1 MKLLRLLCAL
11 CWLAAATSA
20 AAAEERAEVAPL
32 ASQARS
38 ALVRATDYLR
48 SISTEGGYLWRYSPD
63 LKNRLG
69 EEIATP
75 TQIWVQPP
83 GTPTLGE
90 AFLRAYTVTSDAR
103 YLALA
108 RAAALALVRGQL
120 KSGGWDYLVELDAEK
135 RAEWAFRSDRAPA
148 VSPGQK
154 NVSTYDD
161 NNTQSALRFLLAF
174 VDTAKSAP
182 DARDAGIRESLQ
194 YGLHKLVEAQYPNG
208 GWPQRWAGTPHDLSA
223 QPVRKAS
230 YPADYPREQPD
241 ANYMGHY
248 TLNDDTQSDAIRTML
263 EANQRTGRSEYLRA
277 AKRGGEFLLL
287 AQMPEPQPV
296 WAQQYDSA
304 MHPAWARAFEPPSV
318 TSNESAHVVELLLDL
333 YLATGDKRYIE
344 PVPAA
349 LAWFKRSA
357 LSPGL
362 WSRLYELQTNR
373 PIYGDRDKRIHYTL
387 EEVSEE
393 RRTRYAWQRSFGIP
407 AVIERAEKVLEIG
420 RKKWLA
426 GHKPAPLAPE
436 QKAARAAE
444 LEPRVREIIGAL
456 DEQGRWITPAGRK
469 YQGLEGPWVE
479 MGTFNTNLRTLCDYL
494 EVAPR

>member
-1 MKLLRLLCAL
+1 MKSLPLLCAL
-11 CWLAAATSA
+11 CLLAIATSDA
-20 AAAEERAEVAPL
+20 RAEVAPL
-32 ASQARS
+32 PSQARS
-38 ALVRATDYLR
+38 ALVRATDYLQ
-48 SISTEGGYLWRYSPD
+48 SIATEGGYLWRYSPD
-63 LKNRLG
+63 LKHRLG
-69 EEIATP
+69 EEIATS

-90 AFLRAYTVTSDAR
+90 AFLRAYAVTREPR
-103 YLALA
+103 YLGLA
-108 RAAALALVRGQL
+108 RAAALALGRGQL
-120 KSGGWDYLVELDAEK
+120 QSGGWDYLVEFDAAK
-135 RAEWAFRSDRAPA
+135 RADWAFRSNPA
-148 VSPGQK
+148 AATPGQK

-161 NNTQSALRFLLAF
+161 DNTQSALRFLLAF
-174 VDTAKSAP
+174 LDAAKSAP
-182 DARDAGIRESLQ
+182 DARDAGIRDSLQ
-194 YGLHKLVEAQYPNG
+194 YGLRKLVEAQYPNG

-248 TLNDDTQSDAIRTML
+248 TLNDNTQSDAIRTL
-263 EANQRTGRSEYLRA
+263 LDANQRTGRSEYLRA

-287 AQMPEPQPV
+287 AQLPEPQPV

-318 TSNESAHVVELLLDL
+318 TSNESARVVELLLDL
-333 YLATGDKRYIE
+333 YLATGDKRYID

-407 AVIERAEKVLEIG
+407 AVLERAEKLLEVG
-420 RKKWLA
+420 RKKWLSS
-426 GHKPAPLAPE
+426 HKPAPLTPA

-456 DEQGRWITPAGRK
+456 DEQGRWISPAGRQ
-469 YQGLEGPWVE
+469 YQGLDGPWVE

-494 EVAPR
+494 EIAPR

>member
-1 MKLLRLLCAL
+1 MKPLQLLCAL
-11 CWLAAATSA
+11 CLLAAAPSA
-20 AAAEERAEVAPL
+20 AAAELRAEVALP
-32 ASQARS
+32 SQARS

-63 LKNRLG
+63 LKHRLG
-69 EEIATP
+69 EEIATA

-83 GTPTLGE
+83 GTPALGQ
-90 AFLRAYTVTSDAR
+90 AFLRAYAVTREPR

-120 KSGGWDYLVELDAEK
+120 VSGGWDYLVEFDTEK
-135 RAEWAFRSDRAPA
+135 RKEWAFRSDTAAAAPE
-148 VSPGQK
+148 QK

-161 NNTQSALRFLLAF
+161 DNTQSALRFLLAF
-174 VDTAKSAP
+174 LDAAKSAP
-182 DARDAGIRESLQ
+182 DARDARIRESLQ
-194 YGLHKLVEAQYPNG
+194 YGLRKLVEAQYPNG
-208 GWPQRWAGTPHDLSA
+208 GWPQRWAGTAHDLSA
-223 QPVRKAS
+223 QPVLKAS
-230 YPADYPREQPD
+230 YPEDYPREQPD
-241 ANYMGHY
+241 ANYIGHY

-263 EANQRTGRSEYLRA
+263 DANQRTGRSEYLRA

-318 TSNESAHVVELLLDL
+318 TSRESADVVELLLDL
-333 YLATGDKRYIE
+333 YLATGEKRYIE

-349 LAWFKRSA
+349 LAWFQRSELA
-357 LSPGL
+357 PGL

-387 EEVSEE
+387 EEISEE
-393 RRTRYAWQRSFGIP
+393 RRTHYAWQRSFGIP
-407 AVIERAEKVLEIG
+407 AVIEHAAKLLELG

-426 GHKPAPLAPE
+426 SHKPAPLTPA

-456 DEQGRWITPAGRK
+456 DEQGRWITPASRK
-469 YQGLEGPWVE
+469 VQGLDGPWVE
-479 MGTFNTNLRTLCDYL
+479 MGTFDSHLRTLCDYL